1 MGFRFT
7 LLKYPIFKVSEPKPK
22 EFHLEPDEVQD
33 LKTLG
38 LYYHTRFCEEPLVHF
53 GCRPPAQRCV

>member
-38 LYYHTRFCEEPLVHF
+38 LYYHTFL
-53 GCRPPAQRCV
+53 